1 MNENLI
7 KTLAVGIFG
16 AAALVLLGP
25 SIAAGAKPIVRRG
38 IKAAV
43 KRYAQGMETLAELQE
58 IAEDAYAEAL
68 AELKEE
74 AASGGAERAQPTQP
88 TTHAADEVVLAAKED
103 MGERKRKRRPRA

>member
-1 MNENLI
+1 MNENLF

-25 SIAAGAKPIVRRG
+25 GIAAGAKPIVRRG

-43 KRYAQGMETLAELQE
+43 KGYTQGMETLAELQE
-58 IAEDAYAEAL
+58 LAEDAYAEAL

-74 AASGGAERAQPTQP
+74 AARGTERSQSTPS
-88 TTHAADEVVLAAKED
+88 AADDATLAAKED
-103 MGERKRKRRPRA
+103 TGGGPKRTRRPRS